1 MELPNIVDTL
11 YSRNALQFPDLETAE
26 KFLFFIHEDDRA
38 RITHLRFPVP
48 DGWPRQFTANGTLII
63 RVIPGIIGMRF

>member
-26 KFLFFIHEDDRA
+26 KSLFLIHEDDRA
-38 RITHLRFPVP
+38 RITHLR
-48 DGWPRQFTANGTLII
+48 
-63 RVIPGIIGMRF
+63 IPGSAWVGPDSLQRMGLS